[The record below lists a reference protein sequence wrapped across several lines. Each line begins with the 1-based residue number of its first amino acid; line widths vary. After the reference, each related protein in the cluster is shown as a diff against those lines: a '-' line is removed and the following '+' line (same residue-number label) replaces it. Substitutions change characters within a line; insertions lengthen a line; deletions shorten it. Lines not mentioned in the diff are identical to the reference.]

1 MRIMETDEKKLKMM
15 ATIGMRASF
24 GLSCLD
30 FIKQFPDIMILTSDV
45 STSAGLDRFRKQF
58 TSNYLDVGISEQNL
72 IGIATGL
79 SSENF
84 KVITTTFAPFQTLRC
99 CEQIK
104 VNLGY
109 MKSKVL
115 LVGLASGLNLGNL
128 GFTHCSIEE
137 IGVLRSIPNIQI
149 VVPADCLEL
158 IKAVE
163 FYLSK
168 SKNPIYLRLTGGA
181 NIKQIYKKDY
191 NFEIGKAEI
200 LKEGSDICFFS
211 CGTILS
217 NVLEASQILEKEYK
231 IQSKVVNMHTIKP
244 IDKKAITDSS
254 KSKLHVCVEEHNVI
268 GGLASAISEVKVEE
282 NISVKQIN
290 LGVNDQYIKSGS
302 YKYMLDYFNLSPDK
316 IVKNVINALK

>member
-1 MRIMETDEKKLKMM
+1 METDEKKLKMM

-128 GFTHCSIEE
+128 GFTQQPLSRDLD
-137 IGVLRSIPNIQI
+137 GLVKLRKEQSQF
-149 VVPADCLEL
+149 A
-158 IKAVE
+158 
-163 FYLSK
+163 
-168 SKNPIYLRLTGGA
+168 NPEGILGHLTKKYQSDGA
-181 NIKQIYKKDY
+181 
-191 NFEIGKAEI
+191 A
-200 LKEGSDICFFS
+200 
-211 CGTILS
+211 
-217 NVLEASQILEKEYK
+217 A
-231 IQSKVVNMHTIKP
+231 
-244 IDKKAITDSS
+244 
-254 KSKLHVCVEEHNVI
+254 
-268 GGLASAISEVKVEE
+268 
-282 NISVKQIN
+282 
-290 LGVNDQYIKSGS
+290 
-302 YKYMLDYFNLSPDK
+302 
-316 IVKNVINALK
+316 